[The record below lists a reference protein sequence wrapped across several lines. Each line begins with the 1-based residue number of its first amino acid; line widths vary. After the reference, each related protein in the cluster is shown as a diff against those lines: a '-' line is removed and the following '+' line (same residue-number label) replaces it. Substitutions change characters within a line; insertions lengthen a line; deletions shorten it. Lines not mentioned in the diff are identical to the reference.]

1 MYRMVYPFL
10 ATFGR
15 GMGVDLSVIALAIT
29 MRSLAGA
36 FGPFLAAIGD
46 SRGRKIGLL
55 FGLFLFTMGVGLVV
69 IWPTFPAFLLAL
81 ILSMLGK
88 YVFDPSMQAYIGDR
102 VTYQRRGRVLA
113 VTELGWS
120 LSFMLGVPLMGL
132 LIARWGWTAPFSSL
146 TLLGLLAFVVVVWII
161 PHDPERM
168 ESNPGMWANFR
179 QILTYPPALAGLG
192 IGLLLS
198 ASNEV
203 INLVFGV
210 WMEDSFGLLIIAL
223 GAASAVIGLAELGGE
238 SLAAAFTDRLGKPLA
253 VGLGVGLNSLAA
265 LALPF
270 LGMNTTGAVVGLFFF
285 YVTFEFALVSSI
297 PLMTEV
303 LPSARATI
311 MAVNVA
317 AISLGRALGAL
328 LTTPLYL
335 FAQTSTEIPDILPGA
350 LTAVALNILAL
361 GSLRLLRLRIR
372 RREDAR
378 VI

>member
-10 ATFGR
+10 AAFGR
-15 GMGVDLSVIALAIT
+15 GMGVDLNVLALAIT
-29 MRSLAGA
+29 MRSLAGVL
-36 FGPFLAAIGD
+36 GPFLASIGD
-46 SRGRKIGLL
+46 SLGRKIGML
-55 FGLFLFTMGVGLVV
+55 FGLFLFTIGVGLVV
-69 IWPTFPAFLLAL
+69 IWPTFPAFLIAL
-81 ILSMLGK
+81 ILSVLGK
-88 YVFDPSMQAYIGDR
+88 YVFDPSIQAYIGDR

-120 LSFMLGVPLMGL
+120 LSFILGVPLMGL
-132 LIARWGWTAPFSSL
+132 LIARWGWTSPFSVL
-146 TLLGLLAFVVVVWII
+146 TLLGLLAFGVLVWII
-161 PHDPERM
+161 PRDPERSDS
-168 ESNPGMWANFR
+168 EPGMWANFH

-192 IGLLLS
+192 MGLLLS

-253 VGLGVGLNSLAA
+253 VGLGLGLNSLAA

-270 LGMNTTGAVVGLFFF
+270 LGTNTAGAVVGLFFF
-285 YVTFEFALVSSI
+285 YLSFEYAIVSSI

-328 LTTPLYL
+328 LATQLYFFGKAL
-335 FAQTSTEIPDILPGA
+335 PDIPDILPGSLA
-350 LTAVALNILAL
+350 TVVLNFLAL
-361 GSLRLLRLRIR
+361 GALRLLQLGIR
-372 RREDAR
+372 RRENAR